1 MTAAFEVMRRHY
13 LERDL
18 AAREWKKEGGK
29 VVGYF
34 CDSVPQEMI
43 SAAGFFPLRLSGDPE
58 GSTDIARKNV
68 IPRFTNREGFVHS
81 MLNKLLTGEYDFL
94 DYLIIPHARDSI
106 HRLYQLLAMLKS
118 SRPELKIPELFFLD
132 TLHTTFLS
140 SALYEHDRM
149 IELKQQLETWSGKQI
164 SDESLARAITTSNEN
179 KELLKKLAGQRTA
192 ESPLVSGLEALQ
204 IIGSSVFMRQEEH
217 NRLLK
222 EFLNRTDK
230 KPQREGARIFV
241 SGSPL
246 DNTRLYEIIESFK
259 ATVVA
264 EDHCWGIRYADIP
277 IDASI
282 DPLEVIIERYH
293 SRPPCARMFPT
304 SRRVE
309 YSLNRASEA
318 KAQGVIFNVFKHDN
332 AESWEV
338 PGKIK
343 ALKEK
348 GIDSLYLRNQ
358 DYKTSDSEEL
368 KTRIGEF
375 IKSILPT

>member
-1 MTAAFEVMRRHY
+1 MAAAFEVMRRY
-13 LERDL
+13 YVERDK

-43 SAAGFFPLRLSGDPE
+43 SAADFFPLRLSGDPE
-58 GSTDIARKNV
+58 GNTDIARKHV

-81 MLNKLLTGEYDFL
+81 MLNKLLAGDYDFM

-118 SRPELKIPELFFLD
+118 SRPEFKIPELFFLD

-149 IELKQQLETWSGKQI
+149 IELKHRLEIWSGKQI
-164 SDESLARAITTSNEN
+164 SDESLAQAITTSNE
-179 KELLKKLAGQRTA
+179 KKGLLKKLDEYRTV
-192 ESPLVSGLEALQ
+192 ESPLVSGTEALQ

-217 NRLLK
+217 NGLLR
-222 EFLNRTDK
+222 EFLNGTDK
-230 KPQREGARIFV
+230 KTQSDGARIFV

-246 DNTRLYEIIESFK
+246 DNTRLYEMIESFK

-264 EDHCWGIRYADIP
+264 EDHCWGIRYADVP
-277 IDASI
+277 INESL
-282 DPLEVIIERYH
+282 DPLEAIIERYL
-293 SRPPCARMFPT
+293 SRPPCARMFPA

-309 YSLNRASEA
+309 YCLNRASEA
-318 KAQGVIFNVFKHDN
+318 KAQGVIFNVFKHDS

-338 PGKIK
+338 PDKMK
-343 ALKEK
+343 ALEKK

-358 DYKTSDSEEL
+358 DYQISDPEEL
-368 KTRIGEF
+368 QTRIGEF
-375 IKSILPT
+375 IESIL